1 LAGGGLTEIANN
13 VAQWNAPS
21 SFKWNVGSLAGAVRC
36 GNAQPTSSANFL
48 MIESNDPCG
57 EISNTGGT
65 LAVAFSWF
73 TSAIEET
80 FNGVGFRRMIQVTI
94 ITNDSAIAQQYVRN
108 NPCFGQ
114 VVLHEMG
121 HALGLDHSSVS
132 TAIMAPTVDFAQC
145 SAGARPLQPDDVA
158 GVQFIYGAATG
169 GVPGQPTVTSAN
181 ATGGLLTVQWTSGS
195 GGTPA
200 GHRLDF
206 FSGPTLLAGIISG
219 ASTSFSTAVPAGI
232 QGTFGVTVTAGN
244 AAGLSP
250 ASQVFTFNI
259 GGGAPG
265 QPSITSATA
274 SGGLLTINWTSG
286 AGAAPTGHRLD
297 FSQGGTPLTSLTVG
311 AARTVGM
318 PLPAGIQGAFAVQV
332 TALNGAIVS
341 LPSPPFDFTIGPSC
355 TAPTAPV
362 VSGGIVNGTAN
373 ISWPAVAGA
382 TAYILSAGSSAG
394 GTQFLAPTNIGPLT
408 SAGATGLPAGFQA
421 FVRVIAVNACGQ
433 QSPPTDF
440 LLR

>member
-1 LAGGGLTEIANN
+1 
-13 VAQWNAPS
+13 
-21 SFKWNVGSLAGAVRC
+21 
-36 GNAQPTSSANFL
+36 
-48 MIESNDPCG
+48 
-57 EISNTGGT
+57 
-65 LAVAFSWF
+65 
-73 TSAIEET
+73 
-80 FNGVGFRRMIQVTI
+80 
-94 ITNDSAIAQQYVRN
+94 
-108 NPCFGQ
+108 
-114 VVLHEMG
+114 
-121 HALGLDHSSVS
+121 
-132 TAIMAPTVDFAQC
+132 MAPTVAFSEC
-145 SAGARPLQPDDVA
+145 SAGARPLQPDDIA
-158 GVQFIYGAATG
+158 GVQFVYGAATG
-169 GVPGQPTVTSAN
+169 GVPGRPTVTSAN
-181 ATGGLLTVQWTSGS
+181 ATGSQLTVQWTSGP

-206 FSGPTLLAGIISG
+206 FSGAALLASVISG
-219 ASTSFSTAVPAGI
+219 ASTTYSTAVPAGT

-250 ASQVFTFNI
+250 ASPVFTFNI

-265 QPSITSATA
+265 QPTVTSASA

-297 FSQGGTPLTSLTVG
+297 FSQGATPVANLTVG
-311 AARTVGM
+311 ATTTVGIQ
-318 PLPAGIQGAFAVQV
+318 LPAGVQGAFAVQV
-332 TALNGAIVS
+332 TALNGAIAS
-341 LPSPPFDFTIGPSC
+341 PPSPPFNFTLGPSC
-355 TAPTAPV
+355 TVPTAPV

-408 SAGATGLPAGFQA
+408 TAGATGLPAGFRA

-440 LLR
+440 LLQ